1 MIPRQKRIKVMVID
15 QPKFPDDLQTFSL
28 QINIEDSFENI
39 TLHLKL
45 EFIQI
50 KPLAPFVPLR
60 SLDFD

>member
-1 MIPRQKRIKVMVID
+1 LQKRMKMIVLD
-15 QPKFPDDLQTFSL
+15 SPKFPDDLQTFTL
-28 QINIEDSFENI
+28 PINIENSFENL

>member
-1 MIPRQKRIKVMVID
+1 MPRQKRMKVVVID
-15 QPKFPDDLQTFSL
+15 VPKFPDDLQTFNL
-28 QINIEDSFENI
+28 PINIEDSYENLP
-39 TLHLKL
+39 LHLKL